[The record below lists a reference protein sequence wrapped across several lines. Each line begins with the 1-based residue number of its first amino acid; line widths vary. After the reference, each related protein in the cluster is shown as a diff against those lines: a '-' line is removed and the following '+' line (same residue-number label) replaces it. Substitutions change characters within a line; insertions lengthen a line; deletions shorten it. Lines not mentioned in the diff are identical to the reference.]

1 MHAAVL
7 IHNPSHPLGLQLREM
22 VRDRLH
28 CPTPTLISFDQA
40 EEVLARGRVSMLVVV
55 LSPFPERALHLV
67 RKLRGQVAGPVL
79 AVGLASESKLILRA
93 LHEGA
98 DHYLDEAD
106 LETQLDAVLQR
117 LQIKEE
123 ASKRPAG
130 QLIALL
136 GASGGSGTSTLA
148 ANLATVLAGAG
159 PRGSAAGL
167 QTGSAAG
174 VQTAP
179 RRCTLIDLK
188 PGVGDLAALLDLK
201 PTHNLAD
208 LCLNAGR
215 MDRAMFESALVAHAS
230 GVHLLAPPQM
240 YEDIRLVT
248 AQGVQKSLSMA
259 RESAPFTLV
268 DLEDCYHEEQVV
280 VLRQADLVLLV
291 FRLDFTSLRSTRRI
305 LDYLEQ
311 VGVGEGRVRLV
322 INRYG
327 QAKELPLSE
336 AEDALGR
343 KIPYIIPDDP
353 KTINAAN
360 NAGVP
365 AVLRTPSAKV
375 SQSIVQMANNLVRPD
390 AGKASGVMQAVRSVN
405 GWLAAFHG

>member
-7 IHNPSHPLGLQLREM
+7 IHNTSHPLGPQLREM
-22 VRDRLH
+22 LRDRLD
-28 CPTPTLISFDQA
+28 CPSPTLIPFDQA

-55 LSPFPERALHLV
+55 LSPFPERALHLL
-67 RKLRGQVAGPVL
+67 RKLRGQVIGPVL
-79 AVGLASESKLILRA
+79 AVGLASDSKLILRA

-106 LETQLDAVLQR
+106 LEAQLDAVLLR
-117 LQIKEE
+117 LQFKED
-123 ASKRPAG
+123 AARMPSGR
-130 QLIALL
+130 LIGVL

-148 ANLATVLAGAG
+148 VNVAAVLA
-159 PRGSAAGL
+159 RDE
-167 QTGSAAG
+167 
-174 VQTAP
+174 
-179 RRCTLIDLK
+179 RRCALIDLK

-208 LCLNAGR
+208 LCLNSGR
-215 MDRAMFESALVAHAS
+215 LDRAMFESALVAHTS
-230 GVHLLAPPQM
+230 GIHLLAPPQL

-248 AQGVQKSLSMA
+248 AQGVQKTLGLA
-259 RESAPFTLV
+259 RESSPFTVV

-280 VLRQADLVLLV
+280 VLRQADFVLLV

-305 LDYLEQ
+305 LDYLGQ
-311 VGVGEGRVRLV
+311 AGVGGDRVRLV

-336 AEDALGR
+336 AEEALSR
-343 KIPYIIPDDP
+343 KIPFIIPDDP

-375 SQSIVQMANNLVRPD
+375 SQSIVQMATNLDKPE

-405 GWLAAFHG
+405 GWLAVFHG

>member
-7 IHNPSHPLGLQLREM
+7 IHNTSHPLGSQLREM
-22 VRDRLH
+22 VRDRLN
-28 CPTPTLISFDQA
+28 CPGPSLIPLDQA
-40 EEVLARGRVSMLVVV
+40 EEVLARGRVDMLLVV
-55 LSPFPERALHLV
+55 LSPFPERALNLL

-106 LETQLDAVLQR
+106 LDVQLDAVLLR

-123 ASKRPAG
+123 ASKPPAG

-148 ANLATVLAGAG
+148 VNLAAVLARAG
-159 PRGSAAGL
+159 ERSGDRP
-167 QTGSAAG
+167 Q
-174 VQTAP
+174 
-179 RRCTLIDLK
+179 RCALIDLK

-215 MDRAMFESALVAHAS
+215 LDRAMFESALVAHAS

-240 YEDIRLVT
+240 FEDIRLIT
-248 AQGVQKSLSMA
+248 AQGVQKSLGLA
-259 RESAPFTLV
+259 RESAPFTVV
-268 DLEDCYHEEQVV
+268 DLEDCFHEEQVV

-305 LDYLEQ
+305 LDYLQ
-311 VGVGEGRVRLV
+311 QAGVAEERVRLV
-322 INRYG
+322 INRFG

-375 SQSIVQMANNLVRPD
+375 SQSIVQMANSFVRPE
-390 AGKASGVMQAVRSVN
+390 AGKSSGVLQAVRSVN
-405 GWLAAFHG
+405 GWLSAFHG

>member
-7 IHNPSHPLGLQLREM
+7 IHNTSHPLGTQLREM
-22 VRDRLH
+22 VRDRLS
-28 CPTPTLISFDQA
+28 CPLPILISFDQA
-40 EEVLARGRVSMLVVV
+40 EEVLARGRITMLVVV
-55 LSPFPERALHLV
+55 LSPFPERALHLL

-106 LETQLDAVLQR
+106 LETQLDAVLLR

-123 ASKRPAG
+123 ASKPPAG
-130 QLIALL
+130 RLIAML

-148 ANLATVLAGAG
+148 VNLATALASAGAQSDDRP
-159 PRGSAAGL
+159 PRCA
-167 QTGSAAG
+167 
-174 VQTAP
+174 
-179 RRCTLIDLK
+179 LIDLK

-215 MDRAMFESALVAHAS
+215 LDRAMFESALVSHAS

-240 YEDIRLVT
+240 FEDIRLVT
-248 AQGVQKSLSMA
+248 AQGVQKSLSLA
-259 RESAPFTLV
+259 RESAPFTVV
-268 DLEDCYHEEQVV
+268 DLEDCFHEEQMV

-311 VGVGEGRVRLV
+311 AGISEDRVRLV

-336 AEDALGR
+336 AEDALSR

-365 AVLRTPSAKV
+365 AILRTPSAKV
-375 SQSIVQMANNLVRPD
+375 SQSIVQMANNLVRPE
-390 AGKASGVMQAVRSVN
+390 AGKASGVLQAVRSVN